1 MDSVRTSTND
11 PRGEEAEGSLV
22 VRSDRNG
29 SFVFAMARLVE
40 VLEFLSVLV
49 LQFCSC
55 RFFTQLRSVFYY
67 IHSSTIEFSVII

>member
-1 MDSVRTSTND
+1 MDSVRHSNND
-11 PRGEEAEGSLV
+11 PRGGRMVV